1 MPKAELRYRQVHLD
15 FHTSEQIA
23 GIGSAFDPEEFAA
36 TLDRARVNSITC
48 FARCHHGWI
57 YFDTEAFPERRH
69 PYLTRNLLA
78 DQIAA
83 CHARGIR
90 VPIYVTVQWDQYS
103 AEAHPE
109 WLVIDESG
117 RQAGTPPYEAG
128 FYRRLCVNTPYREF
142 LRAHVQEIIDTLPVD
157 GFFFDIVAPM
167 DCSCRWCRQMMIAEG
182 LEPSD
187 GAARR
192 AFGLR
197 TIDAWMD
204 EMSRFVWQQRP
215 EATIFYNAGHVG
227 VERRSAAQAHSHWE
241 LESLPSGGWGYMHF
255 PLSQRYARTTGL
267 DCLGMTGKFHTSW
280 GDFHSLKNLAA
291 LESECF
297 TMLALNAKVSVGD
310 QLHPDGR
317 IDPYV
322 YDLIGAVYRQVEA
335 KEPWCRGARP
345 LVDIGVLSPEEWTGE
360 RVPASAAG
368 AVRIL
373 QEGGHQFDVLDTG
386 ADLSRYRVIILPDVI
401 PCTPAFAARL
411 EEYLE
416 AGGSLI
422 ATHRAGLTPEGD
434 AFALDSL
441 GVRLVGEAPY
451 SPDFVLP
458 SGEIGRGLPP
468 TEHAMYLRG
477 LQVEP
482 VAGAEVLADAV
493 VPYFNRTYRHFCSHR
508 HTPSAG
514 KVGYPAVVRRGR
526 AIYFAHPIFA
536 QYNQNAPRWAKRLLL
551 NALDMLLPDPLV
563 RHDGPSTLT
572 TALNEQPDEGRAVLH
587 LLHYVP
593 ERRGQDFDV
602 IEDVLPVYRIGVSVR
617 VPEGKTLA
625 AVRLAPHGEALLF
638 EIVRGRAEFEVPEV
652 RGHQMVALEYAK

>member
-23 GIGSAFDPEEFAA
+23 GIGSAFDPQEFAA
-36 TLDRARVNSITC
+36 TLAKARVNSITC

-57 YFDTEAFPERRH
+57 YYDTQAFPERRH

-78 DQIAA
+78 EQIAA

-117 RQAGTPPYEAG
+117 RQPGTPPYEAG

-187 GAARR
+187 AAARR

-197 TIDAWMD
+197 TINAWMD
-204 EMSRFVWQQRP
+204 EMSRFVWEQRP
-215 EATIFYNAGHVG
+215 DATVFYNAGHVG

-280 GDFHSLKNLAA
+280 GDFHSFKNLAA

-322 YDLIGAVYRQVEA
+322 YDLIGTVFRQVEA
-335 KEPWCRGARP
+335 KESWCRGARP

-386 ADLSRYRVIILPDVI
+386 ADLSGYRVIILPDAI

-411 EEYLE
+411 EDYLA

-422 ATHRAGLTPEGD
+422 ATHRAGLTPAGD

-458 SGEIGRGLPP
+458 TGEIGRGLPP

-493 VPYFNRTYRHFCSHR
+493 VPYFNRTYRRFCSHR

-572 TALNEQPDEGRAVLH
+572 TALNEQPAEGRAVLH

-602 IEDVLPVYRIGVSVR
+602 IEDVLPVYGIGVSAR

-625 AVRLAPHGEALLF
+625 AVRLAPQGEALPF